1 MNTLSHSHTFGQDI
15 PRTGER
21 RTLIVVFLTLTMM
34 VVEIAAGWLFGS
46 MALLADGLHM
56 ASHALAL
63 ALSYAAYRL
72 ARKYAHDDRF
82 SFGTGKINNLAA
94 FASAL
99 MLGFF
104 AAVMAYES
112 FVRLLNPIPIVFNQA
127 ILVAVIGLIV
137 NGVSALI
144 LGHDHAHDHH
154 HDHHHD
160 HDLEHDHDHGHD
172 HHHHAHGKHD
182 DHNLRAAYLHV
193 LADALTSV
201 TAISALLAAKY
212 FGWIWMDPVMG
223 IVGAVL
229 VSSWAVG
236 LLRDSGKVLLD
247 RQAPLPMIE
256 SIKHAI
262 ESNSEA
268 KVADIHVWSIG
279 SGMYAAELWLAT
291 NQDLS
296 PNHYKSLIPKS
307 AKIVH
312 VTVEIHKR

>member
-1 MNTLSHSHTFGQDI
+1 MESLQHSHTFGQDQL
-15 PRTGER
+15 RAGER
-21 RTLIVVFLTLTMM
+21 RTLIVVFITLTMM
-34 VVEIAAGWLFGS
+34 AVEISAGILYGS

-63 ALSYAAYRL
+63 TLSYAAYVL
-72 ARKYAHDDRF
+72 ARKYAHDNRF

-104 AAVMAYES
+104 ALVMAYES
-112 FVRLLNPIPIVFNQA
+112 VLRLLHPIPIVFNQA
-127 ILVAVIGLIV
+127 ILVAVIGLVV

-144 LGHDHAHDHH
+144 LGHEHD
-154 HDHHHD
+154 
-160 HDLEHDHDHGHD
+160 HDHDHGHQHHD
-172 HHHHAHGKHD
+172 HEHGKHE

-223 IVGAVL
+223 IVGAIL
-229 VSSWAVG
+229 VSSWAIG
-236 LLRDSGKVLLD
+236 LLFDSGKVLLD
-247 RQAPLPMIE
+247 RQAPQAVIE
-256 SIKHAI
+256 SIREAV
-262 ESNSEA
+262 ETNSDA

-279 SGMYAAELWLAT
+279 SGRYACELWLAS
-291 NQDLS
+291 NEDLS
-296 PNHYKSLIPKS
+296 PDHYKSLLPGHS
-307 AKIVH
+307 GIVH
-312 VTVEIHKR
+312 VTVEIHRR

>member
-15 PRTGER
+15 PRTGEK

-34 VVEIAAGWLFGS
+34 VVEIAAGIIYGS

-63 ALSYAAYRL
+63 TLSYVAYRL
-72 ARKYAHDDRF
+72 ARKYANDQRF
-82 SFGTGKINNLAA
+82 SFGTGKVNNLAA

-104 AAVMAYES
+104 ALVMAYQS
-112 FVRLLNPIPIVFNQA
+112 FLRLLHPIPIVFNQA
-127 ILVAVIGLIV
+127 IMVAVVGLVV

-144 LGHDHAHDHH
+144 LGHDH
-154 HDHHHD
+154 D
-160 HDLEHDHDHGHD
+160 HDDHDHDHQHD
-172 HHHHAHGKHD
+172 HDQAHSKHE
-182 DHNLRAAYLHV
+182 DHNLRAAYIHV

-201 TAISALLAAKY
+201 TAITALLAAKY

-229 VSSWAVG
+229 ISTWAVG

-247 RQAPLPMIE
+247 RQASQHEIDLV
-256 SIKHAI
+256 KNAI
-262 ESNSEA
+262 ESNSQA

-291 NQDLS
+291 DEDLS